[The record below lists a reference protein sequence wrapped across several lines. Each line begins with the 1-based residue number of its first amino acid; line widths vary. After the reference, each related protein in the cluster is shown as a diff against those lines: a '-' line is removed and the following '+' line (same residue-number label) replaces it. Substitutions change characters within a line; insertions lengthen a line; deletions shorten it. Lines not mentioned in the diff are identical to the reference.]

1 MSEARYAAHDG
12 WTEEDSTNYFSDDS
26 RLAEEGKRIVEET
39 AEASV
44 HC

>member
-12 WTEEDSTNYFSDDS
+12 RTEEDSTDDFSYDA

-39 AEASV
+39 AEASIY
-44 HC
+44 C